1 MNVMINGEAIAL
13 DVPVS
18 LQGLIQDLKV
28 DIKNIAIT
36 VNNNIVPKSR
46 WHEVHVNAGDDIS
59 LFQAI
64 AGG

>member
-13 DVPVS
+13 DRSFS
-18 LQGLIQDLKV
+18 LQGLIQELK
-28 DIKNIAIT
+28 IEIQNIAIT
-36 VNNNIVPKSR
+36 VNNNIIPKSR